1 MANTLPTTELPAI
14 VPNARESHE
23 SDRLSPMTKYLPG
36 GTLVRRIGADA
47 TGPCFWS
54 YQPFSRSSRPST
66 KILLPADQTVSP
78 GTAMTRADE
87 VAGFAALRRAAGE
100 VTGTVEDDD
109 VPTVELARQ
118 SARLHH
124 QDPVTGS
131 ECRDH
136 RRGRDRE
143 GLDQRSPKQRCA
155 ECGHGEDHDPLDD
168 EPSPPAPEGRV
179 LVRKARLLAAEL
191 ESFQAIVVTAPRA
204 QPPGALDAQVFVIE
218 DGACHPVVYGSG
230 PGPAKGCSRF
240 SAASGVSRRMFM
252 AVALAERARKSCIC
266 STCALF
272 RSEKASPSCL
282 PEPRSLCH
290 ATLAATSRRIRELEA
305 WSSSTSGGLR
315 LTFALSGPAGPCRR

>member
-47 TGPCFWS
+47 YRSVLLVVPTLFAK
-54 YQPFSRSSRPST
+54 QPPVHEDLVAGRPDG
-66 KILLPADQTVSP
+66 LARDGDHP
-78 GTAMTRADE
+78 RDE

-155 ECGHGEDHDPLDD
+155 ECGHGEDHDPLYD
-168 EPSPPAPEGRV
+168 EPSPPVLEGRV

-191 ESFQAIVVTAPRA
+191 ESFQAIVVTASC
-204 QPPGALDAQVFVIE
+204 G
-218 DGACHPVVYGSG
+218 
-230 PGPAKGCSRF
+230 
-240 SAASGVSRRMFM
+240 AASGRARCAGLRHRGRCLSPGRLRKWPRARQGLQQVSRRPQGFPD
-252 AVALAERARKSCIC
+252 ACSWPSPSAERGEEVAHP
-266 STCALF
+266 LD
-272 RSEKASPSCL
+272 
-282 PEPRSLCH
+282 
-290 ATLAATSRRIRELEA
+290 
-305 WSSSTSGGLR
+305 LR
-315 LTFALSGPAGPCRR
+315 LVQVRKGKSQLPARAEVLVPCHSRGHVQADS